1 MIKNLFSSQLRINM
15 VSGVA
20 ATVVNVVVFAI
31 AYPVYLHFLGYEK
44 YGVWLVLATV
54 LSFLQM
60 GGNLGIEPAVTK
72 LVAEEYGRNNMR
84 GIQSYVAMAIAAL
97 IVSGTIGLV
106 VILCFKT
113 QIIHVFKLS
122 GENATIA
129 SGLLPYI
136 GLLCTYAFVTRVLN
150 ATLAGLGRMDL
161 TNYIQAGSRVVILLV
176 ATVLLN
182 SGRGIESL
190 LIGNVA
196 SYFLIHIVTLIFV
209 YRIVCVRFLRVSN
222 WDNQRFRKL
231 FQFGGGVFGSS
242 VLGMLVDPFNK
253 LMLSRYAGVETIP
266 VYELAFRGACMFR
279 SLFESAIRAIMPEI
293 SRLYGEGTAYARE
306 RIRSVNVKCMK
317 VIGYS
322 ALPCYGLLM
331 LIAEPLLR
339 LWLRNNFLESIPN
352 AFRLMLVATFLS
364 LVAVPAHYTI
374 MGLGKVRYF
383 MMAGIL
389 CSGGN
394 FVLVT
399 AYYVLTGHISVY
411 SLGLCLIAVFTA
423 STTYLVCKARHL
435 LTWRTGQ
442 LANIHV

>member
-1 MIKNLFSSQLRINM
+1 MIRKLFSSQLRINM
-15 VSGVA
+15 FSGVV
-20 ATVVNVVVFAI
+20 ATVVNVVVLAI

-44 YGVWLVLATV
+44 YGVWLVLAVV

-113 QIIHVFKLS
+113 QIIHAFKLS
-122 GENATIA
+122 SENATIA

-136 GLLCTYAFVTRVLN
+136 GLLCTYAFVTRALN

-161 TNYIQAGSRVVILLV
+161 TNYIQASSRVVILLV
-176 ATVLLN
+176 ATMLLN

-196 SYFLIHIVTLIFV
+196 SYFLIHIVTLIFI
-209 YRIVCVRFLRVSN
+209 YRIVRVRFLRVSN

-242 VLGMLVDPFNK
+242 VLGMLVGPFNK

-266 VYELAFRGACMFR
+266 VYELAFRGATMFR

-306 RIRSVNVKCMK
+306 RVKSVNVKCMK
-317 VIGYS
+317 MIGYL
-322 ALPCYGLLM
+322 ALPMYGM
-331 LIAEPLLR
+331 LILVAEPLLK

-374 MGLGKVRYF
+374 MGFGKVRYF
-383 MMAGIL
+383 VIAGIIGA
-389 CSGGN
+389 GGN

-399 AYYVLTGHISVY
+399 AYYVLTEHVSVY
-411 SLGLCLIAVFTA
+411 SLGLCLIIIFLT
-423 STTYLVCKARHL
+423 SSIYIIQKARYL
-435 LTWRTGQ
+435 L
-442 LANIHV
+442 AFSK